1 MKIGPA
7 EGPTKQHWVAKTR
20 ESVSCCL
27 NMRMSSRGS
36 SGLSVASA
44 TSSLGTTI
52 RPGTARRS
60 VMTASTRR
68 QSLLAD
74 VDKSKRPV
82 TGAGGLARQ
91 RTATALPT
99 RVIESSGYYS
109 NLLQQRSDVII
120 KEIERLEHETAQ
132 IMDSEALMKLQ
143 NEHKIAIQGIQQLE
157 GALADLNM
165 AKDKARSGASPDDI
179 REEAI
184 NVANRN
190 KTLEQEVSSRD
201 EYYICG
207 TWSMLL
213 AI

>member
-1 MKIGPA
+1 
-7 EGPTKQHWVAKTR
+7 
-20 ESVSCCL
+20 
-27 NMRMSSRGS
+27 
-36 SGLSVASA
+36 
-44 TSSLGTTI
+44 
-52 RPGTARRS
+52 
-60 VMTASTRR
+60 MTASTRR

-74 VDKSKRPV
+74 IDKSKRPV

-91 RTATALPT
+91 RTATTLPT

-109 NLLQQRSDVII
+109 NLLQQRSEVII
-120 KEIERLEHETAQ
+120 KEIDRLEHETAQ

-143 NEHKIAIQGIQQLE
+143 NEHKIAIQEIQQLE

-165 AKDKARSGASPDDI
+165 AKDKARSGASQDDI